1 MPSQSAIAAPAPVR
15 PLPPVPSQ
23 LSLQTLAYVLRRANA
38 RYAQL
43 AASMRACR
51 RLTGH
56 ARKRAAALRLTV
68 DIENARNLDHKQVSV
83 IPLPVLDI
91 VPSPVAAPQQGASHA
106 KELKRKTTRPVLRCS
121 IPQVVVNKGESSALS
136 SMSLYS
142 TVSLYTPDVIV
153 TSEEVDAPVVLRG
166 QNAETS
172 RWSISTADDFEEG
185 VMEDDDDLYS
195 SDYEEGMDLPI
206 SAAEEYDDLF
216 EEKPVVDARDNARL
230 APRLDIPVDVSRF
243 SWGSALTSDYGS
255 SSASCSPGPVTPAEE
270 IPKLMIRIKR
280 KSVAS
285 DIDIVD
291 ETLEKRPKYE
301 RKTWANPKRGSPQ
314 KIAPAPRKF

>member
-1 MPSQSAIAAPAPVR
+1 MPSQFTIAAPAPVR

-23 LSLQTLAYVLRRANA
+23 LSLQTLAG
-38 RYAQL
+38 QH
-43 AASMRACR
+43 RACR

-91 VPSPVAAPQQGASHA
+91 VPSPVAPQQVGSHA

-301 RKTWANPKRGSPQ
+301 RKAWANPKRGSPQ
-314 KIAPAPRKF
+314 KIAAAPRKF